1 MHSMAERLS
10 EQIVVRLTPSEA
22 KTLKETAEAE
32 QRSLG
37 SFVRYLIELGRKSR
51 SGNGVPYLAEPSADA
66 PQDFHYT
73 EMPVCGLAAAGVGRQ
88 PVLVD
93 LDEMARVINP
103 LARKAQKGG
112 WKVIRIVGNSME
124 TTFYDGDLVLMEP
137 SSENRRV
144 KPRDIIYCLLNGE
157 PQVKE
162 WRESKGRASL
172 MPHNLEEHSPI
183 PITESDELVLLGIVH
198 DMVGREN
205 VRGKR

>member
-1 MHSMAERLS
+1 MSKKEPKADPISIRFDLDQIETIERLAGEERLS
-10 EQIVVRLTPSEA
+10 KMAVIRRLVDEA
-22 KTLKETAEAE
+22 LKM
-32 QRSLG
+32 
-37 SFVRYLIELGRKSR
+37 R
-51 SGNGVPYLAEPSADA
+51 SGATPRQRFEPSADA

-73 EMPVCGLAAAGVGRQ
+73 EMPVSGLAAAGVGRQ

-112 WKVIRIVGNSME
+112 WKVIRVVGNSME
-124 TTFYDGDLVLMEP
+124 RTFYDGDLVLMEP
-137 SSENRRV
+137 CSEIRRV

-157 PQVKE
+157 PQIKE

-183 PITESDELVLLGIVH
+183 PITESDDLTLLGIVH